1 MTPMWERIYRML
13 VKEFIQVLRD
23 PRMKAMIFVMPVVQ
37 LIMFGYAVTT
47 DVDHIRTAVYDLDR
61 SAESRALI
69 ERFTASGYFIVVATP
84 DDPRTLG
91 RLLDQGEVTLAMQIN
106 AGFADDLRSGR
117 QAAIQSM
124 VDGTDSNTGTVAMD
138 YAQRIT
144 AEFSRARSAP
154 PVELGQLAQARP
166 QPVELRSRAWF
177 NPDLKSRNYNVPGVI
192 AVIVLLMSLL
202 LTSMAV
208 VREREIGTMEQ
219 LMVTPIRPMELILGK
234 TLPFVLISFID
245 VVLVTAVGITWFQVP
260 IQGSFWLLLL
270 GSGLYLMSTIGV
282 GLFISTISS
291 TQQQALMSSFFF
303 YLPAVL
309 LSGFMFPIANMP
321 EPAQWITYLNPL
333 RYFLVIIRDLFLKG
347 SGMDAL
353 WPQFAALAVL
363 GAVLLT
369 LSALRFRKRVA

>member
-1 MTPMWERIYRML
+1 MWERIYRML

-23 PRMKAMIFVMPVVQ
+23 PRMKAMIFVIPVVQ
-37 LIMFGYAVTT
+37 LIVFGYAVTT
-47 DVDHIRTAVYDLDR
+47 DVDHIRTAVYDLDK
-61 SAESRALI
+61 SPESRALI
-69 ERFTASGYFIVVATP
+69 ERFTASGYFTVVAMP
-84 DDPRTLG
+84 EDARSLG
-91 RLLDQGEVTLAMQIN
+91 RLLDKGEVTLAMQIN

-117 QAAIQSM
+117 QAVIQSM

-144 AEFSRARSAP
+144 AEFSKTRSVSAAP
-154 PVELGQLAQARP
+154 FAPAEPLT

-177 NPDLKSRNYNVPGVI
+177 NPDLRSRNYNVPGVI

-219 LMVTPIRPMELILGK
+219 LMVTPIRPVELILGK

-245 VVLVTAVGITWFQVP
+245 VVLVAVVGVLWFHVP
-260 IQGSFWLLLL
+260 IQGSFLLLL
-270 GSGLYLMSTIGV
+270 SGVGLYLMSTIGV
-282 GLFISTISS
+282 GLFISTISR

-309 LSGFMFPIANMP
+309 LSGFMFPISNMP
-321 EPAQWITYLNPL
+321 EPAQWVTYLNPL
-333 RYFLVIIRDLFLKG
+333 RYFLVIIRGVFLKG
-347 SGMDAL
+347 SSIDEL
-353 WPQFAALAVL
+353 WPQFVALTVL
-363 GAVLLT
+363 GVALLT
-369 LSALRFRKRVA
+369 LSSMRFQKRIA